1 MTLVSSYWY
10 LLAEAHGCA
19 TWATWAALGWR
30 RVGQTSNGTTRAGLQ
45 RPAAFFLSSFHPALR
60 LGGQKGENNCRD
72 VLQLLDLLF
81 TGSSRGAKCKYV
93 RTYIPDRRGLRRI
106 VTQFDIDHVLVIS
119 SLFFSRPAR
128 LGLALIVREFIFSWR
143 LIQPT
148 LTLEHDVWIS
158 YTSKSS
164 SAPSRAKITLASF
177 IISASLAASRFACR
191 SVADDDVS
199 ENKSLSMSRLPMSLS
214 TKNRF
219 QSTQYT

>member
-1 MTLVSSYWY
+1 MGPPGLDCKGRLPFFSPRSIQHSVLEGRRARIIAETCYSYSISFSPGA
-10 LLAEAHGCA
+10 AEERSKS
-19 TWATWAALGWR
+19 TY
-30 RVGQTSNGTTRAGLQ
+30 
-45 RPAAFFLSSFHPALR
+45 
-60 LGGQKGENNCRD
+60 
-72 VLQLLDLLF
+72 VL
-81 TGSSRGAKCKYV
+81 

-119 SLFFSRPAR
+119 SLFYSRPAR

-148 LTLEHDVWIS
+148 LTLEHDVWIF
-158 YTSKSS
+158 YTSKST
-164 SAPSRAKITLASF
+164 SALSRAKITLASF
-177 IISASLAASRFACR
+177 IISASLAASRFAYR

-214 TKNRF
+214 TENRF